1 MVVVACLVLLLAGGC
16 TTAPDSGAA
25 SAAGGPAGS
34 GGAPTYAVEVAPIL
48 KEKCSACHGRL
59 IGQKGLK
66 LHTLAAVMKGGDS
79 GPAVVPGSPE
89 SSPLYSALSLPDAD
103 PRHMPP
109 LAGGQPLSSA
119 EIATLRAWIAAGAR

>member
-1 MVVVACLVLLLAGGC
+1 MIVVACLFLLLGGGCKTTSDSGSAGTAGGL
-16 TTAPDSGAA
+16 ASG
-25 SAAGGPAGS
+25 

-89 SSPLYSALSLPDAD
+89 SSLLYSALSLPNSD